1 METLTKTKI
10 VKFAGR
16 NGINTFSIDKK
27 GNVRQLVKG
36 DLQTTIFRPVS
47 EKLAEHVCLAA
58 KVIRPALDST
68 VFRAELKQATKY
80 VAFING
86 KRV

>member
-1 METLTKTKI
+1 METLNKTKI
-10 VKFAGR
+10 VKFAGK

-27 GNVRQLVKG
+27 GNVRQLVKREG
-36 DLQTTIFRPVS
+36 EIYFRPVG

-58 KVIRPALDST
+58 RVTRPALDSS
-68 VFRAELKQATKY
+68 VFKADLKQATKY
-80 VAFING
+80 VAYING